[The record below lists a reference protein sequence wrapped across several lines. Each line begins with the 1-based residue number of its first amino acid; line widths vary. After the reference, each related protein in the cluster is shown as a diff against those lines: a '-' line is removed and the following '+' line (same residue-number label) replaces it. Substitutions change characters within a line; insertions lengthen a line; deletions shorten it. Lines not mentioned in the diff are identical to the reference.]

1 MDHERHMNLA
11 RFTKYNDEK
20 EIFKI
25 IPWLQTIYI
34 NHLGKFS
41 KYIWRAPYIREFFLL
56 EKSNGSYSYS
66 LGDN

>member
-34 NHLGKFS
+34 NHWENFLSIFGGHRIFVNFS
-41 KYIWRAPYIREFFLL
+41 SWKKVMGLTPTP
-56 EKSNGSYSYS
+56 
-66 LGDN
+66 